1 MVNPVVAGKTMI
13 GIAIVGL
20 LASVLGAVLGHG
32 LVTDFDRGVDQSLVL
47 SAEVLETVDES
58 FEVAGESLAI
68 ITEGVSEAE
77 GAVGALGG
85 SMAEG
90 EVALEALTALTG
102 EEIADALDALE
113 DTLPA
118 VEQAAASIDQTLSA
132 LSSLPLGLAYSPDQ
146 PLGESIG
153 ELRESIAGLPEDLR
167 DQAQQAERTREELG
181 EATERTLATADALG
195 ELNERL
201 VVASELVEQ
210 YEQRTADAT
219 LIIEEQR
226 ETLSSSASQARL
238 LIVGL
243 SLVFGLGQLV
253 PLYLGVA
260 LSRGMIPVQ
269 VEAKAA
275 GSGLR

>member
-20 LASVLGAVLGHG
+20 LTSVLGAVFGHG

-58 FEVAGESLAI
+58 FEVAGESLEV
-68 ITEGVSEAE
+68 ITGGVSEAE
-77 GAVGALGG
+77 GAVRALGG

-102 EEIADALDALE
+102 EEIADALEALE
-113 DTLPA
+113 ETLPT
-118 VEQAAASIDQTLSA
+118 VEQAASSIDQTLSA
-132 LSSLPLGLAYSPDQ
+132 LSSLPLGLSYSPDQ

-153 ELRESIAGLPEDLR
+153 ELRVSIAGLPEDLR
-167 DQAQQAERTREELG
+167 EQARQAERTSDELA

-195 ELNERL
+195 ELHERL
-201 VVASELVEQ
+201 TTAGELVQE

-219 LIIEEQR
+219 VIIEEQR
-226 ETLSSSASQARL
+226 ENLSSSASRARL

-269 VEAKAA
+269 VA
-275 GSGLR
+275 